1 MAVEVTGG
9 SDARGLL
16 SAALSPVL
24 DAWRMTQDIPVMSA
38 ASVLET
44 AASVGLVPQSGFA
57 ACCYSRHALQFRMLC
72 MHVGRHPVHGS
83 RSSQHWQYAKICP
96 SDMRAQWSFAC
107 KRAQPAVIWT
117 L

>member
-1 MAVEVTGG
+1 MAVEVTSG

-24 DAWRMTQDIPVMSA
+24 DAWRMTQGIPVMSA

-57 ACCYSRHALQFRMLC
+57 ACCYSRHALQLRMLC
-72 MHVGRHPVHGS
+72 VHVGHPVHGS
-83 RSSQHWQYAKICP
+83 RSSQHWLYAKMCP
-96 SDMRAQWSFAC
+96 SDRLAQWSFAC
-107 KRAQPAVIWT
+107 KSAQPAVIWT